1 MHRGGF
7 IRVFYILAAISLLL
21 DLYVFNGLKTFTSGW
36 KSSRLRKWVPY
47 SYLIISVGI
56 TVLFLLGMGSYST
69 ARGMTPPHEWML
81 SLFLTFL
88 VTKIFFTLILF
99 LGDIGRF
106 FYGLVNYL
114 IKPNRP
120 A

>member
-1 MHRGGF
+1 MVKNLHLRLE
-7 IRVFYILAAISLLL
+7 IL
-21 DLYVFNGLKTFTSGW
+21 
-36 KSSRLRKWVPY
+36 RLRKWVPY

-99 LGDIGRF
+99 LGISGVF
-106 FYGLVNYL
+106 LWPGKLFNQTQ
-114 IKPNRP
+114 
-120 A
+120 